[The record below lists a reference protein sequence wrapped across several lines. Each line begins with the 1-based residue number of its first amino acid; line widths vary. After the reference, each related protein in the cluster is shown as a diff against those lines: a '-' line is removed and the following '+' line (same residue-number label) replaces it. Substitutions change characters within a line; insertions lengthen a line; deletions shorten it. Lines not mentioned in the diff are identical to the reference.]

1 MRRGVGISGINQQLL
16 EKAKFN
22 EKGSEL
28 ARDHLDKLAK
38 QFEIF
43 RDNLESFAE
52 KHKSEIKK
60 DVAFRRQ
67 FQEMCATVG
76 DGLIPLPSEYQSAID
91 KRQKSISL
99 LANEITAAQLN
110 PEQRQRFQRF
120 VVSNFEAWLDATGNA
135 KILNHLSSLQ
145 QQ

>member
-1 MRRGVGISGINQQLL
+1 
-16 EKAKFN
+16 
-22 EKGSEL
+22 
-28 ARDHLDKLAK
+28 
-38 QFEIF
+38 
-43 RDNLESFAE
+43 
-52 KHKSEIKK
+52 
-60 DVAFRRQ
+60 
-67 FQEMCATVG
+67 